1 MPRQIMNEASPKGL
15 VIYAG
20 AFDQACAEALHSTS
34 PTSTLAYSAGTAAMT
49 KLFSDSTDSV
59 AVDMSSFSDFGFVNV
74 VT

>member
-15 VIYAG
+15 VIFAG

-34 PTSTLAYSAGTAAMT
+34 PTSTLAYSAGTATMAT
-49 KLFSDSTDSV
+49 DSTDSE
-59 AVDMSSFSDFGFVNV
+59 AVDMSSFSDLCFVNV

>member
-34 PTSTLAYSAGTAAMT
+34 PTSTLAYSAGTAAMVT
-49 KLFSDSTDSV
+49 DSTDSE
-59 AVDMSSFSDFGFVNV
+59 AVDMSSFSDLCFVNV